1 MQQRADCKVT
11 FPAYWT
17 NTCCSHPVYDV
28 DAENIE
34 DGKASIHSLLFVPIK
49 KKFDTELLVLGVS
62 LHPEYELEDKDYVGV
77 KRAAKRKLWHELGIK
92 GAALPSLENF
102 HYITRLHYKSLAG
115 SEDGIWGEHEST

>member
-1 MQQRADCKVT
+1 MLTAKLHFRLIGQ
-11 FPAYWT
+11 
-17 NTCCSHPVYDV
+17 
-28 DAENIE
+28 
-34 DGKASIHSLLFVPIK
+34 IHAVLIQYTTWIPRTLKTVRLLFILLFAPVK
-49 KKFDTELLVLGVS
+49 KMFDTELLILGVP